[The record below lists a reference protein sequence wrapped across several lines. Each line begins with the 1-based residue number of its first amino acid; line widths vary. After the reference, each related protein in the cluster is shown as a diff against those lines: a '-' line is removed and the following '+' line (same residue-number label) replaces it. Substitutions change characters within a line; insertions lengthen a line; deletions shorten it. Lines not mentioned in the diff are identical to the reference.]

1 VRARACVPAAAWLE
15 RARADTPMTAAV
27 GIAMDGLPYTPL
39 ANVAGAILHAATDPD
54 EQRTAGCA
62 YVLPDDGPVVREAY
76 HTGEG
81 LIGALFA
88 RTEAMDTGAPA

>member
-1 VRARACVPAAAWLE
+1 
-15 RARADTPMTAAV
+15 MTATV
-27 GIAMDGLPYTPL
+27 GLAMDGLPYTPL

-54 EQRTAGCA
+54 VPHTAGCA

-81 LIGALFA
+81 LTGALFA
-88 RTEAMDTGAPA
+88 LTEAMDTGAPRA